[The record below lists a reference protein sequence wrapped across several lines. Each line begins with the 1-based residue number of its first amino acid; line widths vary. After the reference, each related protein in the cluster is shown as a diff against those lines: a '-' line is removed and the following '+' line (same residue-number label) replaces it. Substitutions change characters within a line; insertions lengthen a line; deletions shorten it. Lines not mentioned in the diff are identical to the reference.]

1 MALASRSRAF
11 WPARALSRIGST
23 GPPSG
28 QVRPGLQHRLYDGEE
43 LVRGERLVDVH
54 HGSGLE
60 AFGQRLAAALRG
72 EEDDRDVL
80 QAGVLLDLAADREA
94 VHVGH
99 HHVEKDEVE
108 GASGEQLQRFRASRC
123 GGDVETLLLQDGAL
137 EVEDILVVVDY
148 EYTFRHLGAGEEF
161 TILVHRPRARG
172 DSSRGA
178 RPCQPGTGRRGWTP
192 SPTGRTTARPE

>member
-60 AFGQRLAAALRG
+60 AFGQRLAAPLRG
-72 EEDDRDVL
+72 EEDDGNVL
-80 QAGVLLDLAADREA
+80 QAGVLLDLAADGEA
-94 VHVGH
+94 VHLGH
-99 HHVEKDEVE
+99 HHVEEDEIERVC
-108 GASGEQLQRFRASRC
+108 GEELQRFRASGCR
-123 GGDVETLLLQDGAL
+123 GDLETLLLQDGAL
-137 EVEDILVVVDY
+137 
-148 EYTFRHLGAGEEF
+148 
-161 TILVHRPRARG
+161 
-172 DSSRGA
+172 
-178 RPCQPGTGRRGWTP
+178 
-192 SPTGRTTARPE
+192 

>member
-23 GPPSG
+23 RPPSG
-28 QVRPGLQHRLYDGEE
+28 QVRPGFQHRLYDGEE

-80 QAGVLLDLAADREA
+80 QTGILLDLATDREA
-94 VHVGH
+94 VHLGTNH
-99 HHVEKDEVE
+99 DDRTESE
-108 GASGEQLQRFRASRC
+108 GGP
-123 GGDVETLLLQDGAL
+123 GA
-137 EVEDILVVVDY
+137 ES
-148 EYTFRHLGAGEEF
+148 H
-161 TILVHRPRARG
+161 
-172 DSSRGA
+172 
-178 RPCQPGTGRRGWTP
+178 
-192 SPTGRTTARPE
+192 